1 MRRIIGHEQLRPCRG
16 AGAQLR
22 VRGVLEQ
29 AMSNIEWGGHQQ
41 YEQVVVRAT
50 ESRRARGGVT
60 QHSVRSNTG
69 LEQHRR
75 GAALSERVGEG
86 PSVLVK
92 KSVYRVLGKED
103 RL

>member
-1 MRRIIGHEQLRPCRG
+1 MSNSDH
-16 AGAQLR
+16 AGGGCSAQST
-22 VRGVLEQ
+22 VRG
-29 AMSNIEWGGHQQ
+29 
-41 YEQVVVRAT
+41 
-50 ESRRARGGVT
+50 
-60 QHSVRSNTG
+60 NTG

-86 PSVLVK
+86 PSGLVK

>member
-1 MRRIIGHEQLRPCRG
+1 MSNSDH
-16 AGAQLR
+16 AGGGSAQST
-22 VRGVLEQ
+22 VRG
-29 AMSNIEWGGHQQ
+29 
-41 YEQVVVRAT
+41 
-50 ESRRARGGVT
+50 
-60 QHSVRSNTG
+60 NTG

-86 PSVLVK
+86 PSGLVK